1 VKKTIAKSVTAIDL
15 SVSLIKI
22 KANLNFFGCE
32 RVTNT
37 NQFQPKSPR
46 RSQSVVLA
54 LAMGGVLAL
63 TSCSS
68 APTTSASSKIAA
80 PAASVASGITLD
92 QAKDA
97 AAPNSSAANQAI
109 NSEQQATKSV
119 NKPSGEATNN
129 NNVENPALKPQKPQL
144 IKTAYVSLKLDSI
157 DQALIKI
164 RELSQSKGGD
174 IYSFQDNQSAD
185 RGDHRKAN
193 LVVKVPVASLDQVLA
208 SIAKLGK
215 VQNQKLE
222 SNDVTQQIVDSDARL
237 KNLRQQEDQ
246 TRKIMERAGSIN
258 DTLRVSQSL
267 AGIREQIEQIDAQ
280 VKNMRQQVAY
290 STINLELE
298 ELQAAN
304 PSGDP
309 FGLRVQETWKNST
322 GTAGS
327 LATGI
332 MLTVLWLLPF
342 TPLFAAGGAGFYW
355 FRRRQKAQIV
365 TNQKLIE
372 VEEAK

>member
-1 VKKTIAKSVTAIDL
+1 MTD
-15 SVSLIKI
+15 
-22 KANLNFFGCE
+22 
-32 RVTNT
+32 T

-54 LAMGGVLAL
+54 LAVGGVLAL

-80 PAASVASGITLD
+80 PAASGITLD
-92 QAKDA
+92 QAKDS
-97 AAPNSSAANQAI
+97 AAPKSSAANKADKEV
-109 NSEQQATKSV
+109 S
-119 NKPSGEATNN
+119 KPSRETANS

-157 DQALIKI
+157 DQALLKI

-208 SIAKLGK
+208 NIAKLGK

-237 KNLRQQEDQ
+237 KNLRQQEEQ

-258 DTLRVSQSL
+258 DTLRVSESL

-304 PSGDP
+304 PAGDP

-355 FRRRQKAQIV
+355 LRRRQKAQV
-365 TNQKLIE
+365 ANTPTHGSEATSDQTCPQVAPKVIE
-372 VEEAK
+372 AEEAA

>member
-1 VKKTIAKSVTAIDL
+1 MTD
-15 SVSLIKI
+15 
-22 KANLNFFGCE
+22 
-32 RVTNT
+32 T
-37 NQFQPKSPR
+37 NQLQPKSPR

-68 APTTSASSKIAA
+68 APTTTASSKISG
-80 PAASVASGITLD
+80 SVASGITLD

-97 AAPNSSAANQAI
+97 AAPKPSASSKAVN
-109 NSEQQATKSV
+109 NEQQAAKAVS
-119 NKPSGEATNN
+119 KPSGETTNN
-129 NNVENPALKPQKPQL
+129 GVENPVLKPQKPQL

-237 KNLRQQEDQ
+237 KNLRQQEEQ

-258 DTLRVSQSL
+258 DTLRVSESL

-355 FRRRQKAQIV
+355 YRRRQKAQVVNTPTTI
-365 TNQKLIE
+365 N